1 MCKVEKRTCGEYFPF
16 RPVMRSSGAFLFSL
30 EDKRMPSLTLGEK
43 THWKERIG
51 KRIEHRIETLVA
63 KQDPTLLQRVSEQAR
78 QKAYESLAIDSH
90 QKELEQL
97 EKQKQDIEK
106 RERRLKAEQRA
117 VLNGTSVEEEL
128 ERGGY
133 YSRYDTEVES
143 AVKARAMALEADI
156 LAESDL
162 GKQVLALREEKD
174 NLLDTVWLATS
185 SSQIKELWEHVNAL
199 LEVTPSA
206 LEEKALKIALVEE
219 A

>member
-1 MCKVEKRTCGEYFPF
+1 MLRV
-16 RPVMRSSGAFLFSL
+16 S
-30 EDKRMPSLTLGEK
+30 EK
-43 THWKERIG
+43 THWKERIA

-63 KQDPTLLQRVSEQAR
+63 KQDPTLLQRVSEAAR

-90 QKELEQL
+90 QRELEQ
-97 EKQKQDIEK
+97 IEK
-106 RERRLKAEQRA
+106 HKQEIERRERRLRAEQRT
-117 VLNGTSVEEEL
+117 VINGTSVEVEL

-133 YSRYDTEVES
+133 YGRSDHEVEE

-162 GKQVLALREEKD
+162 GKQILTLREEKD

-185 SSQIKELWEHVNAL
+185 SSQIKELWEQVNAL
-199 LEVTPSA
+199 LEVTPTP
-206 LEEKALKIALVEE
+206 LEEKALKIAPVEE